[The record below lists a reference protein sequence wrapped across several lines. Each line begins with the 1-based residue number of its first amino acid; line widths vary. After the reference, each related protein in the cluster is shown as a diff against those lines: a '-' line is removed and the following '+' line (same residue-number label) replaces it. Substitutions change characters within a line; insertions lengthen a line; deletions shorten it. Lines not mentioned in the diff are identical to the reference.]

1 MNPINVYNVSVLHHG
16 TCLKNISFS
25 VPDRVLF
32 AVHCQDEETGSLL
45 TEVLCGMRKP
55 DSGSALLLGQ
65 KPFAV
70 RRETGTAAVYRN
82 KGSIFSDMKVGVF
95 LYHSCRLHG
104 MSKTFA
110 KLYSQKLLD
119 ECCLRQYEELP
130 CGRIPVTAA
139 RTAAIAA
146 SVCRDPAVLIADD
159 PAEGLSAREADR
171 MYDLLFAQSMKR
183 TVAVV
188 TRSAETLIHSQMA
201 VIIRRGQTAFCGN
214 GFDAASFAAAEQD
227 EKA

>member
-1 MNPINVYNVSVLHHG
+1 MEQSQTI
-16 TCLKNISFS
+16 F
-25 VPDRVLF
+25 RVNQEGYIPEMP
-32 AVHCQDEETGSLL
+32 AC
-45 TEVLCGMRKP
+45 
-55 DSGSALLLGQ
+55 
-65 KPFAV
+65 
-70 RRETGTAAVYRN
+70 AAVL
-82 KGSIFSDMKVGVF
+82 G
-95 LYHSCRLHG
+95 
-104 MSKTFA
+104 
-110 KLYSQKLLD
+110 
-119 ECCLRQYEELP
+119 
-130 CGRIPVTAA
+130 
-139 RTAAIAA
+139 
-146 SVCRDPAVLIADD
+146 RDPAVLIADD